1 MILNAKLWVNIL
13 NIRRTFWNQFGQ
25 FMKENT
31 FDKHFDKP
39 DSLPELLDD
48 DSIIT
53 EFKNQNP
60 KLME

>member
-1 MILNAKLWVNIL
+1 M